1 MLSENVKLSILHTHF
16 VLLILIDVATTFAT
30 PGEYL
35 LSLCCIVQLCK
46 VSPVLVLQLRRS
58 CALQDIWTVLGDS
71 YKKSMAYLLTYEVCP
86 TMNYMLL
93 WHFNKLDLNEG
104 IKSRNINIQQI
115 RTILQ
120 EDINKQSRTP
130 CTWQQPLETRSGH
143 KHVYHR
149 DAYFYTIGQHQE
161 EHR

>member
-93 WHFNKLDLNEG
+93 
-104 IKSRNINIQQI
+104 
-115 RTILQ
+115 
-120 EDINKQSRTP
+120 
-130 CTWQQPLETRSGH
+130 
-143 KHVYHR
+143 
-149 DAYFYTIGQHQE
+149 
-161 EHR
+161 